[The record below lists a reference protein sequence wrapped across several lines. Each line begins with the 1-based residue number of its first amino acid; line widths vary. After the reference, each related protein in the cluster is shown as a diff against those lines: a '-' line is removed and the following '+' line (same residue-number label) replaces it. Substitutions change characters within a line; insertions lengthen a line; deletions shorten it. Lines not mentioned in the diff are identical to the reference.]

1 MGDGGGGGLEGWL
14 RVRGGMGGR
23 FVRSYV
29 RLFVCILIN
38 PQTKLI
44 SAVGV

>member
-23 FVRSYV
+23 FVRSFV
-29 RLFVCILIN
+29 RVYFN
-38 PQTKLI
+38 
-44 SAVGV
+44 